1 MISNSNRQAPGFS
14 LIELLVVMFIAALGL
29 SLVGPG
35 IFGAY
40 EKIGRA
46 AEEQKLADIVEGASL
61 RCFFRQTGYTLTLEG
76 RMLDLK
82 GLEATV
88 GFEYITFP
96 PQAID
101 FNGNGYSDTEGI
113 RYNAG
118 EQEKTLPLDW
128 NGSRYAPG

>member
-1 MISNSNRQAPGFS
+1 MISNFDRQVPGFS

-29 SLVGPG
+29 SLVAPG

-40 EKIGRA
+40 EKIGRS
-46 AEEQKLADIVEGASL
+46 AEEQKLADIVESASL
-61 RCFFRQTGYTLTLEG
+61 KSFFRQIGYTLALEG
-76 RMLDLK
+76 HTLDLK
-82 GLEATV
+82 GLETIV
-88 GFEYITFP
+88 TFEYITFP

-118 EQEKTLPLDW
+118 EREKTLLLDW
-128 NGSRYAPG
+128 NGSRFLPG